1 MNKPI
6 SESSSMNISLG
17 TLVQAVVGIGSL
29 VLIYANLSNSI
40 VSIESRLD
48 SIEKDVQANF
58 EWRDNWENSGILP
71 LDVKQN
77 EKINYLEKEIERL
90 RDKC

>member
-1 MNKPI
+1 MEKPI

-40 VSIESRLD
+40 MSIESRLD

-77 EKINYLEKEIERL
+77 EKINYLEKELERL
-90 RDKC
+90 RNKW

>member
-1 MNKPI
+1 MIKPI
-6 SESSSMNISLG
+6 SDSSSMNISLG

-77 EKINYLEKEIERL
+77 EKINYIEKELERL

>member
-1 MNKPI
+1 
-6 SESSSMNISLG
+6 MNISLG

-40 VSIESRLD
+40 MSIESRLD

-77 EKINYLEKEIERL
+77 EKINYLEKELERL
-90 RDKC
+90 RNK

>member
-1 MNKPI
+1 MEKPI

-40 VSIESRLD
+40 MSIESRLD

-58 EWRDNWENSGILP
+58 EWRDIWENSGILP

-77 EKINYLEKEIERL
+77 EKINYLEKELERL
-90 RDKC
+90 RNKW

>member
-1 MNKPI
+1 MEKPI

-40 VSIESRLD
+40 MSIESRLD

-77 EKINYLEKEIERL
+77 EKINYLEKELERL
-90 RDKC
+90 RNK